1 MAGVDRVTVTLPSNL
16 VKDIERREKNRSK
29 FIAEAVRNEL
39 DRRRRDELHRSLD
52 NAHPESAELAE
63 QGLEEWTRGLP
74 EEDAAA
80 LVDSNAGRPS
90 RWVSGE
96 GWVEGRRVKLGRG
109 AVVVV
114 ELGPTIGHEQRG
126 VGPCIVVSDPDVI
139 GDQRFPLVCVV
150 PVTGTPGEG
159 LLYPPLTPGES
170 GLAKKSFALV
180 DHLRSVDKRRV
191 RSTFG
196 ESDCVFISLANI
208 Q

>member
-52 NAHPESAELAE
+52 NPHPESAER
-63 QGLEEWTRGLP
+63 GLEEWTRGLP

-96 GWVEGRRVKLGRG
+96 GWAEGR
-109 AVVVV
+109 
-114 ELGPTIGHEQRG
+114 E
-126 VGPCIVVSDPDVI
+126 
-139 GDQRFPLVCVV
+139 
-150 PVTGTPGEG
+150 
-159 LLYPPLTPGES
+159 
-170 GLAKKSFALV
+170 
-180 DHLRSVDKRRV
+180 
-191 RSTFG
+191 
-196 ESDCVFISLANI
+196 
-208 Q
+208 